1 MKTLAYLL
9 SLLLGATGSSASWIG
24 AGQAPP
30 SHPRPAQRTAQG
42 PQPVRLAP
50 KFNPGNVLR
59 YQMEFR
65 TITEGHRTGLVQDPQ
80 APTKLEFTWAAVL
93 RIEVLTVEAP
103 ASPSAPGGLTRLRAT
118 YERSVSTARS
128 DTYDPQGASLEAEY
142 QKLQGRS
149 VEFTLDADGKVQDV
163 SGLQEILND
172 EQAAT
177 SAREWLGQL
186 ALGATLPREGIVPGQ
201 KWSSELPATSAPI
214 AGLLWRSESTYLRDE
229 RCRPPEGAGIPSEG
243 SLGRETCAVILT
255 RFEIA
260 QPHPPRDP
268 TPDDYRRRGL
278 RTAGKWGGSGEGLSY
293 VSLRTGWVVS
303 ITQSSTEEMDVT
315 VSTADGSSGVR
326 YAGHVR
332 SESQVTLLPEA
343 PPAPR

>member
-1 MKTLAYLL
+1 MKTLACLL
-9 SLLLGATGSSASWIG
+9 SLLLGATNSSAIRIG
-24 AGQAPP
+24 ARQAPP
-30 SHPRPAQRTAQG
+30 SPPPAAQRTAKE
-42 PQPVRLAP
+42 PSPVRLAP

-59 YQMEFR
+59 YQLEFR
-65 TITEGHRTGLVQDPQ
+65 TTTEGHRSGPVQDPQ
-80 APTKLEFTWAAVL
+80 APTKLELTWAALL

-103 ASPSAPGGLTRLRAT
+103 TSPSAPGGLTWLRAT
-118 YERSVSTARS
+118 YERSVSTSHS
-128 DTYDPQGASLEAEY
+128 DTYDPQAASLEAEY

-149 VEFTLDADGKVQDV
+149 VEFRLDSEGKVQDV
-163 SGLQEILND
+163 SGLEEILAD
-172 EQAAT
+172 EQAAA
-177 SAREWLGQL
+177 SAREWLSQL

-201 KWSSELPATSAPI
+201 KWSSEQPATSAPI
-214 AGLLWRSESTYLRDE
+214 AGLLWRTESTYLRDE
-229 RCRPPEGAGIPSEG
+229 TCRPPEGAGAPPEG
-243 SLGRETCAVILT
+243 SLSRETCAVILT

-260 QPHPPRDP
+260 QPHAPRDP

-293 VSLRTGWVVS
+293 VSLRTGWLVS

-315 VSTADGSSGVR
+315 VSTADGSSGVH

-343 PPAPR
+343 PPVPR